1 MHRFGSEFYVRRR
14 IERGETMI
22 AAEGLQSMQREA
34 MSRDRTLGKLWQD
47 LSEWTEARIRRRL
60 EKN

>member
-1 MHRFGSEFYVRRR
+1 
-14 IERGETMI
+14 MI